1 MVLRIRNGSRT
12 RTVRYQVR
20 GFTLIE
26 LMIVMTIITILVS
39 IAVPLYQRSII
50 RAKESVLKSN
60 LFTLRTMIDEYT
72 IDKQKAPQTLEDL
85 VREGYLRQIPVD
97 PMTGSNTTW
106 RVIMEDALASA
117 NQAEPGIFDVRSG
130 SDKISLDGTPY
141 SEW

>member
-1 MVLRIRNGSRT
+1 MGAWRRER
-12 RTVRYQVR
+12 R

-106 RVIMEDALASA
+106 RVIMEDVMASA